1 MQRPFECFLVFFL
14 LRSALTP
21 AARLCKIGSNFYV
34 TRYFYVCFLPR
45 DRKLRRLARAD
56 GRGGHRRGAAKAAA
70 HQGRARHGQ
79 DHAGAGRRRR
89 AGQEA
94 HHLEREIHHQ
104 GAGRSVRLRR
114 RPASLRQPVRL
125 RRRGR
130 HRKIHQARQARR
142 GILLRRAGGA
152 AHRRGGQGRP
162 GISERPPLGAGQ
174 DGVLHSRDEGDGQ
187 GEAAPHRH
195 HHVQRGKGAARR
207 LPAPLHLP
215 LHRLPHAGA
224 DGEDHPRPL

>member
-1 MQRPFECFLVFFL
+1 MRGGRGLEIQLCTDLAHRGRIAPLGHELGDVIVDLLLHFGQFFHGPLPPYRILFCIIAQQLQECNDRLSVFLVFFL
-14 LRSALTP
+14 PRSALTP
-21 AARLCKIGSNFYV
+21 TARLCKIGSNFYV

-142 GILLRRAGGA
+142 GVLLRRAGGA
-152 AHRRGGQGRP
+152 AHRRGGQGR
-162 GISERPPLGAGQ
+162 S
-174 DGVLHSRDEGDGQ
+174 
-187 GEAAPHRH
+187 
-195 HHVQRGKGAARR
+195 
-207 LPAPLHLP
+207 
-215 LHRLPHAGA
+215 
-224 DGEDHPRPL
+224 

>member
-1 MQRPFECFLVFFL
+1 MRGGRGLEIQLCADLAHRGRIAPLGHELGDVIIDLLLHFGQFFHGPLPPYRILFCIIAQQLQECNDRLSVFLVFFL
-14 LRSALTP
+14 PRSALTP
-21 AARLCKIGSNFYV
+21 TARLCKIGSNFYV

-70 HQGRARHGQ
+70 HQGRARHRQ

-125 RRRGR
+125 RRRG
-130 HRKIHQARQARR
+130 
-142 GILLRRAGGA
+142 
-152 AHRRGGQGRP
+152 
-162 GISERPPLGAGQ
+162 
-174 DGVLHSRDEGDGQ
+174 
-187 GEAAPHRH
+187 
-195 HHVQRGKGAARR
+195 
-207 LPAPLHLP
+207 
-215 LHRLPHAGA
+215 
-224 DGEDHPRPL
+224 